1 MLANMYYTEPNTF
14 IRIHIVYLNDNN
26 HIEKLIKETV
36 LLKDPGLISK
46 DELTTIIN
54 NYSNE
59 TYSIHSILKINVNVN
74 PDDLTQFIQDDD
86 QQQEINDYL
95 FIQEISNE
103 QEIDTIYFENSISMF
118 HDINNL
124 FILFQN
130 NLKQ

>member
-1 MLANMYYTEPNTF
+1 MYYTEPNTF

-26 HIEKLIKETV
+26 HIEKLIKKTV
-36 LLKDPGLISK
+36 LLKYPGLITK

-54 NYSNE
+54 QYSNV
-59 TYSIHSILKINVNVN
+59 TYSIHSILKININVK
-74 PDDLTQFIQDDD
+74 PDNLTQFIQDD
-86 QQQEINDYL
+86 QQQDINDYL

-103 QEIDTIYFENSISMF
+103 QELDTIYFENSISMF

-130 NLKQ
+130 NLKPQ